1 MIRKLVQR
9 CGHFRRLVSVEI
21 YRSADA
27 RLLKADTERTTQF
40 RSGVRAAV
48 KVVGTHGEAGKSRQ
62 EGGNSVSHEGRTVTR
77 RPTVL
82 YRFKPLRSAR

>member
-1 MIRKLVQR
+1 MIRKLVRR
-9 CGHFRRLVSVEI
+9 CATSAGWSLLK
-21 YRSADA
+21 YRWADA

-40 RSGVRAAV
+40 RSGIRAAV
-48 KVVGTHGEAGKSRQ
+48 KVVGTHGKAGKSRQ
-62 EGGNSVSHEGRTVTR
+62 EGGNSVSHEGRTVTE